1 MRVSINLRDL
11 ARINLQNYIESL
23 AAHIHA
29 QFGAEREIR
38 FPVQA
43 AGVEV
48 SMDIAVPCGLI
59 LNELITNACKHAF
72 PAGRPGSGAG
82 KCEINVVVNQEG
94 GMNVMTVADNGVGLP
109 PGLDW
114 EKSETL
120 GLKLIRML
128 CGQLHGSIALDRT
141 RGTAFHLHFAPP
153 AGGS

>member
-1 MRVSINLRDL
+1 
-11 ARINLQNYIESL
+11 
-23 AAHIHA
+23 
-29 QFGAEREIR
+29 
-38 FPVQA
+38 
-43 AGVEV
+43 
-48 SMDIAVPCGLI
+48 MDSAVPCGLI

-94 GMNVMTVADNGVGLP
+94 GINVMTVADNGVGLP

-114 EKSETL
+114 EKSESL

-128 CGQLHGSIALDRT
+128 CGQLHGSIALDRS
-141 RGTAFHLHFAPP
+141 RGTAFHLHFTPP